1 MNKKLVGSAVVGA
14 AVLAIV
20 VAQFWSSGGDAPAAA
35 PPPPSP
41 SVAPPP
47 PSPSV
52 AHASIEE
59 YEFPEVSG
67 GRGWAIQ
74 IPVPSGWI
82 VTHKNDR
89 ASYRSGNL
97 LLETDKVPI
106 TQEDELSA
114 LQAIAAKAHQDGSV
128 VKPVQAGDFGNAAEW
143 DYTYLLDGRYPER
156 VTVIGLG
163 AGDSL
168 VTIRYE
174 APPAEFDSNRGVLD
188 AAMKVSAPG

>member
-14 AVLAIV
+14 AILAIV
-20 VAQFWSSGGDAPAAA
+20 VAQFWGGDDEAPAAA

-41 SVAPPP
+41 SVAQ
-47 PSPSV
+47 PSM
-52 AHASIEE
+52 EE

-74 IPVPSGWI
+74 IPVPSGWV
-82 VTHKNDR
+82 VTHENDR
-89 ASYRSGNL
+89 ASYRSGDL

-106 TQEDELSA
+106 TQEDTLSG
-114 LQAIAAKAHQDGSV
+114 LKAIAAKAHYDGSV
-128 VKPVQAGDFGNAAEW
+128 VTPAEAGDIQDAAEW
-143 DYTYLLDGRYPER
+143 DYTYLRDGTPER
-156 VTVIGLG
+156 VAVVGLG

-168 VTIRYE
+168 VTIRFE
-174 APPAEFDSNRGVLD
+174 APPAEFDRNRGVLD

>member
-20 VAQFWSSGGDAPAAA
+20 AAQFWRGEEAPAAA

-41 SVAPPP
+41 SMPTTTTLPYQASFEAYNFPDVA
-47 PSPSV
+47 
-52 AHASIEE
+52 
-59 YEFPEVSG
+59 G
-67 GRGWAIQ
+67 GRGWSIQ

-82 VTHKNDR
+82 VTHENDR
-89 ASYRSGNL
+89 ASYRSGHL

-106 TQEDELSA
+106 TQEDALSG

-128 VKPVQAGDFGNAAEW
+128 VKPVQAGDIGDAAEW
-143 DYTYLLDGRYPER
+143 DYTYLRDGRYPER
-156 VTVIGLG
+156 VAIIGLG

-174 APPAEFDSNRGVLD
+174 APPAEFDPNRGVLD

>member
-14 AVLAIV
+14 ALLAIV
-20 VAQFWSSGGDAPAAA
+20 VALLWPGEEAPAAA
-35 PPPPSP
+35 PPPSTAAPSP
-41 SVAPPP
+41 SVAQP
-47 PSPSV
+47 
-52 AHASIEE
+52 SIEE

-67 GRGWAIQ
+67 GRGWAIR

-82 VTHKNDR
+82 VTHQNDR
-89 ASYRSGNL
+89 ASYRDHDL

-106 TQEDELSA
+106 TQEDALSG
-114 LQAIAAKAHQDGSV
+114 LKAIAEKAHHDGSV
-128 VKPVQAGDFGNAAEW
+128 VAPVEAGDIQDAAEW
-143 DYTYLLDGRYPER
+143 DYTYLRDGTPER
-156 VTVIGLG
+156 VAVVGLG

-174 APPAEFDSNRGVLD
+174 APPAEFDRNRGVLD